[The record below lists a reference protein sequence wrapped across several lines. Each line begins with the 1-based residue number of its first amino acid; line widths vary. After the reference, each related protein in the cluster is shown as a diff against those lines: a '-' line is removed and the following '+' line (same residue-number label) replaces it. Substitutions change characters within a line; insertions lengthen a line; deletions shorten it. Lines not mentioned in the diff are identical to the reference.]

1 MKTNFLMKGIAVM
14 ALGLV
19 AVSCNKMDSFNP
31 YAEQEIKQEEFTNN
45 FQTEVLNGKSVDA
58 NQTWATTNAVQINLT
73 PNQSGTLKIYTDNP
87 VGNSVASLYT
97 ATVTANQKVSF
108 TVARPADITELYAVI
123 LNEDELIISIA
134 DIDASA
140 EEVTNC

>member
-1 MKTNFLMKGIAVM
+1 M
-14 ALGLV
+14 
-19 AVSCNKMDSFNP
+19 
-31 YAEQEIKQEEFTNN
+31 
-45 FQTEVLNGKSVDA
+45 NGKSVDA

-140 EEVTNC
+140 EEVTVDMSETTSSNRAGNC